1 MNQEYSDY
9 QAKAGH
15 PQPVPFCTFEADLDP
30 EDEDSVNELYKA
42 IMSRSR
48 IVPSLLA
55 IEVGVTDRM
64 EPMPQLQNAVRTFLH
79 SVSPDDVLLER
90 AFSWN
95 PYVSATCEC
104 LHCLHDSRWECTNGH
119 FEHVMKITIER
130 SKRLRFGD

>member
-64 EPMPQLQNAVRTFLH
+64 EPMPQLQNAVRKN
-79 SVSPDDVLLER
+79 S
-90 AFSWN
+90 
-95 PYVSATCEC
+95 
-104 LHCLHDSRWECTNGH
+104 
-119 FEHVMKITIER
+119 
-130 SKRLRFGD
+130 